1 MPIQRK
7 NIVGIDVGSSA
18 VKLVQSYGPRN
29 WKTGI
34 AALPDGVMA
43 GNIIN
48 SSKLLAATVKKAMA
62 AGHIAGGKAALCLS
76 GMDIII
82 RHTVLPRMSAEQ
94 LKQNVVD
101 EISGYLA
108 VDPALYVI
116 DYKVQDVLTEGAAT
130 QYKVM
135 IVAVPKNIITPYIQ
149 ALSQAGLKVVSVDVA
164 ANAREKLVNH
174 ILGRGSN
181 FAVIDLGMN
190 TTLIDTYQSGR
201 FFVGKANT
209 MGLSAVAAT
218 LAKSME
224 TDELRA
230 LEMILGTEQSAE
242 CKQALSD
249 YLDQVVG
256 DAVRTT
262 DYFRSRNQM
271 AAVDQVYLCGG
282 GARIPGIAHMIQD
295 RMNLPVQDISALL
308 SSVLASGNDSAQR
321 LSTFAAAAGCTLTE
335 VD

>member
-1 MPIQRK
+1 MQIQRR
-7 NIVGIDVGSSA
+7 NIIGIDVGSST
-18 VKLVQSYGPRN
+18 VKIVQSHGPRN
-29 WKTGI
+29 WKTGM
-34 AALPDGVMA
+34 ALLPDGVMA
-43 GNIIN
+43 GNLIN

-62 AGHIAGGKAALCLS
+62 AGRIGSGRAALSLS

-82 RHTVLPRMSAEQ
+82 RHTVLPRMNAEQ

-116 DYKVQDVLTEGAAT
+116 DYKVQEVLTEGTAA

-135 IVAVPKNIITPYIQ
+135 IVAVPKNIISPYIQ
-149 ALSQAGLKVVSVDVA
+149 ALSQAGLKVVTVDVA

-174 ILGRGSN
+174 ILGRSSH
-181 FAVIDLGMN
+181 FAVIDMGMN
-190 TTLIDTYQSGR
+190 STVIDTYQSGR
-201 FFVGKANT
+201 FFVGKT
-209 MGLSAVAAT
+209 GTTGLSGAAAT
-218 LAKSME
+218 LAKAAGV
-224 TDELRA
+224 DELRA
-230 LEMILGTEQSAE
+230 LEMVLSMEQSAE
-242 CKQALSD
+242 CKQAVND
-249 YLDQVVG
+249 YVDQVVG

-271 AAVDQVYLCGG
+271 TPVDQVYLSGG
-282 GARIPGIAHMIQD
+282 GARIPGIAQMIQE

-308 SSVLASGNDSAQR
+308 QNVLSSSNIPAYGMSA
-321 LSTFAAAAGCTLTE
+321 FAAAAGCTLTE